1 MGAEK
6 DFPRGLFEAYAERR
20 ITRTHFEFVF
30 AEWQRRHGMNYNCK
44 GTADMQGLYVTYR
57 GVTATVQGG
66 RLVWRMGV
74 NPAVKRLRRTDMRS
88 AESVSEFRRKVDFA
102 LREEYLWK
110 GGFRCREIT

>member
-6 DFPRGLFEAYAERR
+6 DFPRGLFEAYAENRT
-20 ITRTHFEFVF
+20 TRTHFTVCF
-30 AEWQRRHGMNYNCK
+30 AEWQRRHGMRYDCK
-44 GTADMQGLYVTYR
+44 GTADKQGLYVTYR

-74 NPAVKRLRRTDMRS
+74 KPAAAKTLFGFKR
-88 AESVSEFRRKVDFA
+88 AVDFA
-102 LREEYLWK
+102 LLEEYLWK